1 MTPRFLFHPAARAEL
16 TEAVAWYE
24 AQRPGLGED
33 LGQVVAAALARLSAH
48 PALYPE
54 VLAGVRRIVLAR
66 FPYSLFYRV
75 RPESIEILAVF
86 HHRRDPVTWHRR
98 AAP

>member
-1 MTPRFLFHPAARAEL
+1 M
-16 TEAVAWYE
+16 VAT
-24 AQRPGLGED
+24 
-33 LGQVVAAALARLSAH
+33 ALDRLSGQ
-48 PALYPE
+48 PERYPQ

-75 RPESIEILAVF
+75 RPEAIEILAVF
-86 HHRRDPVTWHRR
+86 HHRRDPVVWHRR